1 MGEDAL
7 NQPWLLDAGDHPE
20 RAGSSF
26 TENFEKRYSLDPDLE
41 TVY

>member
-20 RAGSSF
+20 RAAAVR
-26 TENFEKRYSLDPDLE
+26 TALD
-41 TVY
+41 VNKVN